1 VTQSL
6 KTHALPTLQKSK
18 SSSDVSKQSKKS
30 NMKVVGL
37 FLALAAVD
45 AFAPAPMG
53 VRPSFHLYNERVDSS
68 DAVKDAMAATE
79 KYGAT
84 SPEAAAA
91 WDIVEEMDASDN
103 R

>member
-1 VTQSL
+1 MKKKS
-6 KTHALPTLQKSK
+6 QKSNN
-18 SSSDVSKQSKKS
+18 

-37 FLALAAVD
+37 FLALAACD

-53 VRPSFHLYNERVDSS
+53 MRGSVRLFNQRVDSS
-68 DAVKDAMAATE
+68 DAVKAAMEASE